1 MKKDITHAVVDI
13 IKDLRTSRGY
23 SSASTVEWRRVSMKW
38 SDCALI
44 QFARRL
50 ASRLETEKAFLVGV
64 GEQDFNPKI
73 NVLNGSKFC
82 ILSLTKQIDDQTG
95 ERTYTLVG
103 HIGQPL
109 AGHLIDV
116 SQPPT
121 DKDLRYAVTIIKSA
135 SGEITPT
142 KPGASAA
149 PRSM

>member
-1 MKKDITHAVVDI
+1 
-13 IKDLRTSRGY
+13 
-23 SSASTVEWRRVSMKW
+23 MKW

-64 GEQDFNPKI
+64 DEQDFNPKI
-73 NVLNGSKFC
+73 HVLDGNKFC
-82 ILSLTKQIDDQTG
+82 ILSLTRQIDDQTG

-109 AGHLIDV
+109 ARHLIDV

-121 DKDLRYAVTIIKSA
+121 REDLRYAVRIIKSKSQELTRPKQGDRSA
-135 SGEITPT
+135 GE
-142 KPGASAA
+142 
-149 PRSM
+149 